1 MVPFR
6 GRARDARR
14 ECFAYTYIH
23 ENIHTYL
30 ALYATTDGTVIHMF
44 SNKVVVLLPYYHP
57 TVTFPS
63 TIPYNAISS

>member
-30 ALYATTDGTVIHMF
+30 ALYATTDGTVIYMF
-44 SNKVVVLLPYYHP
+44 
-57 TVTFPS
+57 
-63 TIPYNAISS
+63 